1 MSNIYQ
7 APTSDLSEN
16 VTHSDYGS
24 LEKGLSG
31 NYQLTV
37 ADVIN
42 ESWRLT
48 KGTKWTFN
56 LALSVYGLLFVLA
69 VVIAMIPI
77 FITLAGMTNVTLS
90 GFFMVLIIVFYLGL
104 IIATTPMTVA
114 LIMMGINRA
123 TDQPISVGMLF
134 SQYHKTFPLFA
145 VILVSGIFINIGSYL
160 LIIPGIYLA
169 IAYALSAPLVAEK
182 DLSFWRAMETSRKA
196 ITHKWFTM
204 FGIVFVLLVLNMIA
218 MLPFGIG
225 LIWTIP
231 MSFIAIGITYRN
243 IFGLGTETLG
253 TKTSDTDNSEA
264 QTSDSQTLDSQT
276 ANNNQTL

>member
-56 LALSVYGLLFVLA
+56 IAISVYGILIILASVLALLPILLSLVVNPGVLIVLA
-69 VVIAMIPI
+69 V
-77 FITLAGMTNVTLS
+77 
-90 GFFMVLIIVFYLGL
+90 VFYLGL
-104 IIATTPMTVA
+104 MLLSNPMTIA

-123 TDQPISVGMLF
+123 TDQPISAGMLF

-145 VILVSGIFINIGSYL
+145 VILVSGILINIGSYL

-264 QTSDSQTLDSQT
+264 QTSDFQTPGSQT
-276 ANNNQTL
+276 ASNNQTL

>member
-56 LALSVYGLLFVLA
+56 IAISVYGILIILASVLALLPILLSLVVNPGVLIVLA
-69 VVIAMIPI
+69 VV
-77 FITLAGMTNVTLS
+77 
-90 GFFMVLIIVFYLGL
+90 FYLSL
-104 IIATTPMTVA
+104 MLLSNPMTIA

-123 TDQPISVGMLF
+123 TDQPISAGMLF

-145 VILVSGIFINIGSYL
+145 VILVSGILINIGSYL

-253 TKTSDTDNSEA
+253 TETLGTKTSDTDNSEA
-264 QTSDSQTLDSQT
+264 QTSDFQTLDSQT
-276 ANNNQTL
+276 ASNNQTL